1 MTDNPS
7 LIEYPC
13 DFPIKV
19 MGKSHE
25 DFIATVVTIVRLHAP
40 EFDDTSTETKVS
52 KGGNYV
58 SITCTIWATSR
69 VQLDTIYQ
77 ALCDHPMVSVVCSW
91 HFARMEILGR
101 FDSFTS
107 IWLDSFML
115 HALFS
120 AGTSTYVEP
129 VKLWF
134 VPAGNANPPDV
145 PLLL

>member
-1 MTDNPS
+1 MTDKPS

-25 DFIATVVTIVRLHAP
+25 DFIETVVTIVRLHAP
-40 EFDDTSTETKVS
+40 EFDDTSMETKVS

-77 ALCDHPMVSVVCSW
+77 TLCDHPMVSVV
-91 HFARMEILGR
+91 L
-101 FDSFTS
+101 
-107 IWLDSFML
+107 
-115 HALFS
+115 
-120 AGTSTYVEP
+120 
-129 VKLWF
+129 
-134 VPAGNANPPDV
+134 
-145 PLLL
+145 